1 MAGLTYPV
9 TVISPR
15 SWTLQSTLL
24 QGSNR
29 TCFISM

>member
-15 SWTLQSTLL
+15 SWTRQITLL

-29 TCFISM
+29 TCFSSV